1 MPSLF
6 AARQVTEQHREM
18 QKELHMVFI
27 NLDKAYDRVPG
38 QEVWRSFF

>member
-18 QKELHMVFI
+18 QKELHMVLLTLI
-27 NLDKAYDRVPG
+27 RRMTGYQGRKCGGV
-38 QEVWRSFF
+38 FF